1 MSVLPAKILKILE
14 WVGFRGDKEGGLRL
28 LYETVESQTCRSLFA
43 KWVPM
48 FYHYWIQYFMG
59 TVGEKE
65 GNPYCL
71 GSNPINNKLFSRFT
85 DPRHGCSSEN
95 GFGNVSRRRRY

>member
-1 MSVLPAKILKILE
+1 MGVYQLNLSVLPAKILKILE

-28 LYETVESQTCRSLFA
+28 LYETVETQTCRSLFA

-65 GNPYCL
+65 GNP
-71 GSNPINNKLFSRFT
+71 
-85 DPRHGCSSEN
+85 
-95 GFGNVSRRRRY
+95 